1 MVVRENV
8 QRCGKFLSSMIIP
21 NIGVFMAWGIMAA
34 LFMPF
39 GWISNDRLAKIVHS
53 MSIFILPIVIGSSGG
68 KLTGGIRRRNN
79 FNGSHYGSYCI
90 I

>member
-1 MVVRENV
+1 
-8 QRCGKFLSSMIIP
+8 
-21 NIGVFMAWGIMAA
+21 MAWGIMAA

-39 GWISNDRLAKIVHS
+39 GWIPNDRLAKIVHS